1 MTTLRSPLLFVG
13 LALGAFAAALCFFD
27 GSAAQPIVR
36 VRTDSVRADEPERN
50 GIDPAVASAAPKP
63 RPRAK
68 EDLRAK
74 EDANP
79 TAAAPLENGSL
90 NKKRSRSSKAAAAEP
105 EEPPAPHCIVEGL
118 CVRDGQPIANMDFV
132 LVPQNGKGRRQNL
145 RTDEDGRFR
154 RGLAGAGTFELRA
167 VGPGLSAHQR
177 TWTVELA
184 EGKPCELGDLV
195 LRPRIAVRGTA
206 TALDGSKG
214 SGAVVTLTREDG
226 TSAGETTAGDDGTF
240 AFEDVPEGALR
251 IDVQRDAAHGRAR
264 VTADGTAAELA
275 AALVLRPRA
284 DLTWTL
290 RDDDGRPVEGARL
303 VAVDDDHEAAS
314 DAMGLATMQASVGGR
329 VRIDADGCA
338 PNDIEVD
345 AATSVRRIVLQR
357 VRELRGKAA
366 GASAGAQ
373 AWLGLCD
380 GDVAHPFVADALQK
394 PHAVD
399 AEGNFAVPGLVAG
412 RYTVRVQSENGCS
425 ELRTVALPD
434 EPFVALAWTAGTTR
448 VFTVRNDAAEPVAF
462 ATAEVASKADAAPR
476 TFRADHRGQLV
487 VAFDAGENATMRVRR
502 AGHLDTQHAVDLN
515 ADATGLAVTLER
527 ATVLDG
533 RIPDY
538 RPDAP
543 YALQVVAWRK
553 EQDPRSAM
561 ELPLEVDG
569 TFRSPECKQ
578 GVWHVALR
586 RRDRTQQGPVGGAQP
601 LDVPLLADGIDSRT
615 TTVVDSKGGQRS
627 QLILPLPPIPEI
639 HGVVRQNGRPVPG
652 ATVFACVE
660 GGQLPMPIAKSP
672 LGFDQAHAAR
682 HFPRATTDAEGKF
695 RLLAGKP
702 GNYSVRVRVE
712 GQPFATGP
720 FVANVRSYEDRT
732 DLEIALPTAVVRG
745 RLATAAKSSL
755 AFLVPF
761 QDAARDP
768 FRSDDGP
775 AEVQSRVAQRML
787 EDGVFEFPAVAPGRY
802 VLRLLATGRIVRQ
815 RIVEVGTEPVDLGEV
830 TEAPIAKPAR
840 IALPVAAKNGATA
853 ALLQRMPDVPLGA
866 FHKRLPVQD
875 NAIALRDVP
884 AGNYLVIVTDGATQ
898 VGEPFEIVLRGDGT
912 AQQIAKDAPATKR

>member
-1 MTTLRSPLLFVG
+1 VSMTTLRSPLLFVG

-27 GSAAQPIVR
+27 GSAAQPLVR
-36 VRTDSVRADEPERN
+36 VRTESVRADEPERN
-50 GIDPAVASAAPKP
+50 GIDPAVASATPKP
-63 RPRAK
+63 RPRQK
-68 EDLRAK
+68 EEAS
-74 EDANP
+74 P
-79 TAAAPLENGSL
+79 TAQPLENGSL

-105 EEPPAPHCIVEGL
+105 EEPPAPHCIVEGR

-195 LRPRIAVRGTA
+195 LRPRIAVRGSA

-214 SGAVVTLTREDG
+214 IGAVVTLTREDG
-226 TSAGETTAGDDGTF
+226 TSAGETITGDDGTF

-303 VAVDDDHEAAS
+303 VSVDDDQEAAS
-314 DAMGLATMQASVGGR
+314 DAMGLATMRASVGGR
-329 VRIDADGCA
+329 VRIDAGGCA
-338 PNDIEVD
+338 PTDVEVD

-373 AWLGLCD
+373 VWLGLCD

-394 PHAVD
+394 PHTVD
-399 AEGNFAVPGLVAG
+399 AEGNFTVPGLVAG
-412 RYTVRVQSENGCS
+412 RYTVRAQSDNGCS

-462 ATAEVASKADAAPR
+462 ATAEIASKPDAAPR

-487 VAFDAGENATMRVRR
+487 VAFEPGENLTMRVRR

-515 ADATGLAVTLER
+515 ADAADLAVTLER

-615 TTVVDSKGGQRS
+615 TTIVDSKGGQRS

-639 HGVVRQNGRPVPG
+639 HGVVRQNGRPVAG

-660 GGQLPMPIAKSP
+660 GGQLPMPIAKNP
-672 LGFDQAHAAR
+672 LGFDQAHAAG

-695 RLLAGKP
+695 RMLAGKP
-702 GNYSVRVRVE
+702 GVYAVRVRVE

-720 FVANVRSYEDRT
+720 FVANVRSYEDRAE
-732 DLEIALPTAVVRG
+732 LELALPTAVVRG

-768 FRSDDGP
+768 YRNDDGP
-775 AEVQSRVAQRML
+775 AEVQSRVPQRML

-802 VLRLLATGRIVRQ
+802 VLRLMATGRIVRQ

-853 ALLQRMPDVPLGA
+853 ALLQRMPEVPLGA
-866 FHKRLPVQD
+866 FHRRLPVQD

-884 AGNYLVIVTDGATQ
+884 AGNYLVVVTDGAVQ

-912 AQQIAKDAPATKR
+912 AQQIAKDAPAAKR